1 MQYLRAVRVALL
13 LGTLALGGQ
22 RVLHLPVRE
31 SDGGER
37 GKVRLHQAARPLFR
51 SEDSA
56 CVLHLL
62 QLVHQARELC
72 RRGRVELLVACLG
85 AWGAYACGVMQT
97 SEGVS

>member
-1 MQYLRAVRVALL
+1 MYLRAVRVALL

-22 RVLHLPVRE
+22 RVLHLPVCERE
-31 SDGGER
+31 RDGGER

-56 CVLHLL
+56 RVLHLL
-62 QLVHQARELC
+62 QLVHQARELR

-85 AWGAYACGVMQT
+85 AWRGMRVRGRRV
-97 SEGVS
+97 G